1 MLHVAHPKL
10 SSPRATHRWR
20 RAPVAH
26 AHVHAPPGSSNAA
39 PLTLAA
45 IVILDL
51 LLAASVGIVT
61 ALGG

>member
-10 SSPRATHRWR
+10 SSRHAIHRRR
-20 RAPVAH
+20 RAPAVR
-26 AHVHAPPGSSNAA
+26 AHVHAAPPRSNAA

-45 IVILDL
+45 IVVLDL
-51 LLAASVGIVT
+51 LLAASVAIVS

>member
-10 SSPRATHRWR
+10 SSRHATR
-20 RAPVAH
+20 RRRRPPLVRSH
-26 AHVHAPPGSSNAA
+26 GDAPPDWSNAA

-45 IVILDL
+45 IVVLDL
-51 LLAASVGIVT
+51 VLAASVAVIT